1 MSPIGPYF
9 QLNSPN
15 NFSANRSVVF
25 KSLYV
30 IVLRLGKTFEDHVF
44 QNNQLGSRV
53 HIWTPERLEQWY
65 GDRRDF
71 LALLLSHATRARH
84 ALASLSPLFA
94 WNTQKITPVLQARIS
109 KLLRGV
115 VCTWRER
122 ELWYWLRKWLE
133 VLLLRF
139 WVFREINSR
148 FCIKTQGQMFLRVS
162 GRHVGAHLDG
172 HQHGVAIQIS
182 INLWKSFLRISSI
195 RKNAVTWILA
205 KVFAY
210 LSSFFS
216 QILDLI
222 YSMVLIFYFDLLY
235 LVFKDDAGTRGL
247 GRESGRSTSR
257 PW

>member
-44 QNNQLGSRV
+44 QSNQLGSRV

-94 WNTQKITPVLQARIS
+94 WNTQKITPVLQATRAS
-109 KLLRGV
+109 
-115 VCTWRER
+115 T
-122 ELWYWLRKWLE
+122 
-133 VLLLRF
+133 
-139 WVFREINSR
+139 
-148 FCIKTQGQMFLRVS
+148 
-162 GRHVGAHLDG
+162 GRYSPSSHTPARD
-172 HQHGVAIQIS
+172 
-182 INLWKSFLRISSI
+182 LWKRRTQNAEQPIGGIWIIWAPRIPTRFLEQCYSNSWSWWNFWSS
-195 RKNAVTWILA
+195 KW
-205 KVFAY
+205 
-210 LSSFFS
+210 
-216 QILDLI
+216 
-222 YSMVLIFYFDLLY
+222 
-235 LVFKDDAGTRGL
+235 
-247 GRESGRSTSR
+247 
-257 PW
+257 P